1 MINIKIDVI
10 WPTHEAKTKIPRNP
24 GNFLNNPGIKN
35 KGKSRPGKSRDPG
48 IWPNPVPENPGI
60 ENLDPA
66 RAWSRPMHPKD
77 DGNATV
83 QQPMAAE
90 TLVGWKWQ

>member
-1 MINIKIDVI
+1 MF
-10 WPTHEAKTKIPRNP
+10 PRHPDLRDFKVSPVLKNP
-24 GNFLNNPGIKN
+24 GIENLDPARTWKPSRAKSAGFLNNPGIKN

-66 RAWSRPMHPKD
+66 RAW
-77 DGNATV
+77 
-83 QQPMAAE
+83 
-90 TLVGWKWQ
+90 L